1 MQKLGPLSESV
12 WMVMFQAP
20 GMAGGAGGAA
30 ATAGVA
36 LGVGA
41 VTAGEPHPAARKPMT
56 PTTKSLDMLASSG
69 HILRSGPRNNNR
81 SVDKNTG
88 AHFRLM
94 GHEAGTCGLV
104 SASAVADHKRQ
115 NTIR

>member
-12 WMVMFQAP
+12 RMVMIQAP
-20 GMAGGAGGAA
+20 DTAAGAGGAA
-30 ATAGVA
+30 ATEGVA
-36 LGVGA
+36 GVGA

-69 HILRSGPRNNNR
+69 HILRSGRRNNNR
-81 SVDKNTG
+81 PVDKNMG
-88 AHFRLM
+88 ANFRWM
-94 GHEAGTCGLV
+94 GHEAATCGLV